1 MAKWEENTKWSKIN
15 FLISVFFFFPWI
27 NISMKDNE
35 WPFKSFR
42 GRIIP
47 PLCPLNV
54 DMLVNWKKEAFCLN
68 FSNELVFSSF
78 FCVNNMSL
86 WDMLGKTM
94 LFKGMRRKIKK
105 YRPTSLFTY
114 LFYLS
119 IFCIRPNFYSIDT
132 FFWHILTAWDY
143 HQ

>member
-1 MAKWEENTKWSKIN
+1 MQFCECESVRVCICANLQMCICATSARKSESMAKWEENTKWSKIN

-35 WPFKSFR
+35 WPFKCFR

-105 YRPTSLFTY
+105 
-114 LFYLS
+114 
-119 IFCIRPNFYSIDT
+119 I
-132 FFWHILTAWDY
+132 
-143 HQ
+143 